1 MHVNALVRGNDG
13 IDCLNNLFSVNIP
26 VRKTENNVVRQFVEA
41 LLMIRVYF
49 IKVLQSSINELMLI
63 NSFFFLEHYSCQHV
77 IVVHARDIKSSRV
90 SKRSHSSTVSS
101 P

>member
-1 MHVNALVRGNDG
+1 MHVNALVRDDDG

-26 VRKTENNVVRQFVEA
+26 VRKTENKVVRQFVAA

-63 NSFFFLEHYSCQHV
+63 NSFFFRTLQLPTCHCCYMHE
-77 IVVHARDIKSSRV
+77 ISSHRG
-90 SKRSHSSTVSS
+90 
-101 P
+101 

>member
-1 MHVNALVRGNDG
+1 MHVNALVRDNDG

-63 NSFFFLEHYSCQHV
+63 NSFFLEHYSCQHV
-77 IVVHARDIKSSRV
+77 IVVTCTRYQVIEGK
-90 SKRSHSSTVSS
+90 
-101 P
+101 

>member
-1 MHVNALVRGNDG
+1 MHVNALVRDNDG

-63 NSFFFLEHYSCQHV
+63 NSFFF
-77 IVVHARDIKSSRV
+77 
-90 SKRSHSSTVSS
+90 
-101 P
+101 